1 MDADG
6 YAGSVQRRKAE
17 RNIRHAF
24 NASWALRT
32 RHAQRGLSVDFC
44 AGGERGREGGRE
56 GGGTTAAAAAALSP
70 KVAEEQI
77 LTLKLSVPHAHSGLI
92 IPVCAFHFL
101 TLPSPAIMFHEGFY
115 VSRVLFI

>member
-56 GGGTTAAAAAALSP
+56 GGRGDDGGGGGGTF
-70 KVAEEQI
+70 AE
-77 LTLKLSVPHAHSGLI
+77 G
-92 IPVCAFHFL
+92 
-101 TLPSPAIMFHEGFY
+101 G
-115 VSRVLFI
+115 